1 MHRRTT
7 LAHDSPVPEHIEHR
21 IDIPGDRIL
30 AVAEWGDPDGLPW
43 IDIHGT
49 PGGRIRWWQDPTIY
63 RRYGL
68 RRLTIDRPGY
78 GGSTRLAGRSV
89 GDIVPDIERLAE
101 ALGIDRFVVSGGSG
115 GGPHALACAALLPDR
130 VIRCNAVVS
139 VAPYDAEGLDWLD
152 GMTEGNVI
160 EFEAALQGEDA
171 SRPLCGKL
179 RQITLERFEQGRL
192 DWMGD
197 DYEVSEAD
205 QAQLARHYDR
215 VKAQMEDA
223 LAPGVDGWV
232 DDVIAFTRT
241 WGFSVEDIRV
251 PVLLTYGR
259 TDNLVP
265 PAHGDWL
272 AAHIPGA
279 LAWVDEDA
287 GHAGDD
293 STIDRDLTWLAGH
306 GPLVPVTAEG

>member
-1 MHRRTT
+1 VP
-7 LAHDSPVPEHIEHR
+7 DNIPIPEHLEHR
-21 IDIPGDRIL
+21 IEVSGDRIV

-43 IDIHGT
+43 FDIHGT

-63 RRYGL
+63 QRYGL

-78 GGSTRLAGRSV
+78 GGSTRLAGRGVS
-89 GDIVPDIERLAE
+89 DIVPDIERIAE
-101 ALGIDRFVVSGGSG
+101 ALGVDRFVVSGGSG
-115 GGPHALACAALLPDR
+115 GGPHVLACAALLPER
-130 VIRCNAVVS
+130 VIRCHAHVS
-139 VAPYDAEGLDWLD
+139 VAPYDAEGLDWLA

-171 SRPLCGKL
+171 SRPLCSKL
-179 RQITLERFEQGRL
+179 RQITLERLEDNRL

-215 VKAQMEDA
+215 VKAQMLDA

-232 DDVIAFTRT
+232 DDVIAFTRP
-241 WGFSVEDIRV
+241 WGFSVGDIGV

-279 LAWVDEDA
+279 TAWVDDEA
-287 GHAGDD
+287 GHSANDA
-293 STIDRDLTWLAGH
+293 SLDRQLAWLADH
-306 GPLVPVTAEG
+306 GPVEAAAAGV